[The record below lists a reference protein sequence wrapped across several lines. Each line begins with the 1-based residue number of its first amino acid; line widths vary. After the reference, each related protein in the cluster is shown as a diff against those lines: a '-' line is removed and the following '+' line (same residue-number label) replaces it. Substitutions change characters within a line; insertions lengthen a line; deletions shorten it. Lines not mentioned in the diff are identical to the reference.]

1 MNISIGIP
9 VYNAIAYLP
18 ATVASVISE
27 ASQTKEE
34 IDLVIV
40 DNKSTDGTT
49 DYLRGLENE
58 YELPKNLKLRLFFN
72 TVNEGLDFSTQKIIQ
87 ESKGRYLWILGA
99 QELLIPNSLNVV
111 LGYLSTN
118 PWQVV
123 LNFEVFNEE
132 SNLVI
137 WENSYNKFEDIV
149 TENAEA
155 FYEQIGGP
163 SLSISANITRKS
175 SLVEM
180 IKNRT
185 YSSYWGWLEYLFDV
199 SIVPNRDGSF
209 VFISSPILRV
219 TIESDGWQ
227 NRNQRDTGFPMYF
240 TSIELSEIALR
251 KFKDI
256 PRIKN
261 TIGVFG
267 NPFGCVP
274 TILRAKRQGLKC
286 DVKTLRRSTVAY
298 GFTPWYWLIGLP
310 CLLLPSGLVNGK
322 VLEIAT
328 SVVRFTRKLKAN
340 WTEIK

>member
-9 VYNAIAYLP
+9 VYNAKSYLP
-18 ATVASVISE
+18 ATVASVISQ

-34 IDLVIV
+34 IELVIV

-49 DYLRGLENE
+49 EYLRQLQNE
-58 YELPKNLKLRLFFN
+58 SDLPKNLVLRIFFN
-72 TVNEGLDFSTQKIIQ
+72 DKNEGLDFSIGKIIS
-87 ESKGRYLWILGA
+87 ESKGYYLWFLGA
-99 QELLIPNSLNVV
+99 QELLIANSLNTV
-111 LGYLSTN
+111 LDALSIN

-132 SNLVI
+132 SGLVI
-137 WENSYNKFEDIV
+137 WENSFNKFKDIIA
-149 TENAEA
+149 ENNES
-155 FYEQIGGP
+155 FFEKIGGP

-175 SLVEM
+175 SLLEM
-180 IKNRT
+180 AKNKT
-185 YSSYWGWLEYLFDV
+185 YSSYWGWLEFLFDV
-199 SIVPNRDGSF
+199 SIDPKRDGNF
-209 VFISSPILRV
+209 VFIASPVLRV
-219 TIESDGWQ
+219 MIESDGWQ
-227 NRNQRDTGFPMYF
+227 NRDQRDTGFPMYF
-240 TSIELSEIALR
+240 TSIELSEIAIT
-251 KFKDI
+251 KFKDH

-310 CLLLPSGLVNGK
+310 CLLLPHRLVSGR
-322 VLEIAT
+322 VLDIAT
-328 SVVRFTRKLKAN
+328 SIVRITRKNKAN
-340 WTEIK
+340 WTKKK